1 MKKKLLSFA
10 SAAALLST
18 AVAPAAFAATAPLA
32 DGTYTITVSKFNS
45 NGTLSTVSSNSAVAT
60 GGKLDFTLPSMPTR
74 NDANFLF
81 FELKG
86 ANGTV
91 VRHGFAPAPPASA
104 TNKLGINEMSDKQ
117 AQVVKQT
124 AALAGS
130 DDPILMSYLLVM
142 LRSPDINDDDISMI
156 AQMGKAGILGSGGFE
171 GFLTSPSGGNT
182 TTNQLKSLKD
192 CLIYNSDGTQKT
204 LRSFTEGY
212 YDAVNM
218 MTADE
223 QKEMQRAGGLM
234 GEIFID
240 AATCAGIKP
249 DLVLAAH
256 NAAGVAVYDDESM
269 AALTAHNPSFA
280 SAMESAMTTFHMRIS
295 ASNLAG
301 EYSKALTAL
310 GASGS
315 QVTDFLNASR
325 SLMTSFEILDA
336 QYAGF
341 YADPE
346 SYAASKGTTVDI
358 VQTELQDAF
367 QAAFSTFQGAIAS
380 KATDISAMKT
390 GVLTILPHGATL
402 PGDFGTYTMFTA
414 QDQPTCE
421 AAGGVWGMTG
431 CVANWPIPQTVMVTW
446 LAGILGNGGDFA
458 YTRDSTPLPSF
469 AEGFW
474 GGECTMAADQ
484 STCTMNGG
492 MWTQSNTC
500 VVMMQ
505 KGMCEGIGGAWSARH
520 TFSSGNNAFN
530 GFQGIQE
537 DIAILEMK
545 RQADRETMPAAGE
558 SEQLYEMRAKK
569 NFVDGLA
576 TLADKITGRT
586 NATTPISTELKQ
598 AIITLMRQP
607 NM

>member
-86 ANGTV
+86 VNGTV
-91 VRHGFAPAPPASA
+91 VRQGFAPAPPASA

-117 AQVVKQT
+117 AQVVKQA

-325 SLMTSFEILDA
+325 SLMTSFESLDA

-367 QAAFSTFQGAIAS
+367 QAAFTTFQGAIAS

-390 GVLTILPHGATL
+390 GVLTMLPPGSTL
-402 PGDFGTYTMFTA
+402 PNTFGTYTMFA
-414 QDQPTCE
+414 APDQATCK
-421 AAGGVWGMTG
+421 AAGGTWGG
-431 CVANWPIPQTVMVTW
+431 DCVANWPIPQTVMVTW

-458 YTRDSTPLPSF
+458 YTRDTTPLQSF

-474 GGECTMAADQ
+474 DGECTIAAPDQ
-484 STCTMNGG
+484 AACTMNGG
-492 MWTQSNTC
+492 MWTQASTC
-500 VVMMQ
+500 VVMTQ
-505 KGMCEGIGGAWSARH
+505 KGMCEGVGTWSARH
-520 TFSSGNNAFN
+520 TFSSGNAAFN
-530 GFQGIQE
+530 AFQGIQE

-545 RQADRETMPAAGE
+545 RQAERETIAA
-558 SEQLYEMRAKK
+558 SEKEEQYNEMQAKK

-576 TLADKITGRT
+576 TLAGKITGRT
-586 NATTPISTELKQ
+586 NATTPLTEALKQ
-598 AIITLMRQP
+598 AIIALMRQP

>member
-1 MKKKLLSFA
+1 MKQKLLSFA
-10 SAAALLST
+10 CAAALVST
-18 AVAPAAFAATAPLA
+18 CAAPVAFAATAPLA

-45 NGTLSTVSSNSAVAT
+45 NRTLSTVSSNSAVAT
-60 GGKLDFTLPSMPTR
+60 GGKLDFTLSSMPTKS
-74 NDANFLF
+74 DANFLF
-81 FELKG
+81 FELKA

-91 VRHGFAPAPPASA
+91 VRQGFAPAPPVSA

-117 AQVVKQT
+117 AKVIKQA

-130 DDPILMSYLLVM
+130 DDPILMSYLLVIF
-142 LRSPDINDDDISMI
+142 RSPGITDADIPVI

-171 GFLTSPSGGNT
+171 GFLTSPSGGNI
-182 TTNQLKSLKD
+182 TTNQLQSLKD

-218 MTADE
+218 MTAEE
-223 QKEMQRAGGLM
+223 QKEMQKAGGLM

-249 DLVLAAH
+249 NLVLAAH
-256 NAAGVAVYDDESM
+256 NAAGVAVDDDGSM
-269 AALTAHNPSFA
+269 DTLWAQNPNFA
-280 SAMESAMTTFHMRIS
+280 SAMDSAMTTFHLRIS
-295 ASNLAG
+295 ASNLAD

-315 QVTDFLNASR
+315 QVTDFLNAGR
-325 SLMTSFEILDA
+325 NLMTSFKNLEA

-341 YADPE
+341 YTDPE
-346 SYAASKGTTVDI
+346 NYAASKGTTVDI
-358 VQTELQDAF
+358 VQTELQEAY
-367 QAAFSTFQGAIAS
+367 QAAFTTFQGSIAS
-380 KATDISAMKT
+380 KPTDINTMKT
-390 GVLTILPHGATL
+390 GVLTILPHGAML
-402 PGDFGTYTMFTA
+402 PDDFGTYTMFTA

-421 AAGGVWGMTG
+421 AAGGTWGMTG

-458 YTRDSTPLPSF
+458 YTRDTTPLPSF

-484 STCTMNGG
+484 ATCNMNGG
-492 MWTQSNTC
+492 MWTQSNSC

-505 KGMCEGIGGAWSARH
+505 KGMCVGMGA
-520 TFSSGNNAFN
+520 N
-530 GFQGIQE
+530 GMH
-537 DIAILEMK
+537 DTRSPPA
-545 RQADRETMPAAGE
+545 MPLSMDFRG
-558 SEQLYEMRAKK
+558 YR
-569 NFVDGLA
+569 
-576 TLADKITGRT
+576 KISR
-586 NATTPISTELKQ
+586 SW
-598 AIITLMRQP
+598 R
-607 NM
+607 